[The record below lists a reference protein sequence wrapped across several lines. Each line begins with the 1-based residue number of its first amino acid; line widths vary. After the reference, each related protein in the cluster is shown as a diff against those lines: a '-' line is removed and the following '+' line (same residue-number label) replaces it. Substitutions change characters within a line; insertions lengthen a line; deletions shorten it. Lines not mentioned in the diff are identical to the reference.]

1 MKLFEALINS
11 NVYIA
16 LAAVL
21 LTVATQLQLGMEPQ
35 WHPYLF
41 IILFATLFEYNIH
54 RLVTII
60 TNKEALN
67 TDKYKWVNDNLPTFY
82 WLVGFSVVGFMI
94 AVFLAK
100 REVLLTLAPIAA
112 ITLFY
117 SLPIFGN
124 RQSIFRLREIPF
136 LKIFLIAFVWS
147 ASTTLLPIIQSG
159 HAFNWGHVVAMLAER
174 FFFVFAI
181 TIPFDIRDMES
192 DKQAGLKTIPLLL
205 SENKSWTIAYVAL
218 LLFWL
223 ISLVHYQPLNYWF
236 ALVALSISALSTFI
250 FLKSEKIRR
259 LPLYHYGILDGT
271 MLLQGLLVLLFYYIQ
286 TMFWV

>member
-1 MKLFEALINS
+1 LKLVEALINS

-16 LAAVL
+16 LAAVS
-21 LTVATQLQLGMEPQ
+21 LTIATQLQLGMEPQ

-54 RLVTII
+54 RLVTVI
-60 TNKEALN
+60 TNKEVLK
-67 TDKYKWVNDNLPTFY
+67 TDKYKWVNDNLPMFY
-82 WLVGFSVVGFMI
+82 WLMGFSTVGFMV

-112 ITLFY
+112 LTLFY
-117 SLPIFGN
+117 SVPIFSN

-147 ASTTLLPIIQSG
+147 VSTILLPIIQSG
-159 HAFNWGHVVAMLAER
+159 HAFNWGHVMAMLAER

-192 DKQAGLKTIPLLL
+192 DKRAGLKTIPLLL
-205 SENKSWTIAYVAL
+205 SANKSWTIAYIAL

-223 ISLVHYQPLNYWF
+223 VSFAHYQPLNYWF
-236 ALVALSISALSTFI
+236 AIVALSISALTTFV

-286 TMFWV
+286 TMFRV